1 MCIHPCKGDSGGE
14 LLNMGGN
21 VCDYDW
27 VSARCCRGDYREDKR
42 KAKESEVGEFMRDVW
57 IRRCA
62 GVGSLRR
69 HLAFGFLFLVCFVQI
84 ADGGGVLISQ
94 KMVFLESRCKECADD
109 LPCQQ
114 ISLELCAP
122 MFHRQRAAYARL
134 VTNFTPKYIYI
145 YMCTCAESMPESA
158 SRPFQEHH
166 QLPPSSLWTCISPL
180 HAVSHNDTFQ

>member
-1 MCIHPCKGDSGGE
+1 MCEGQANSPLCW
-14 LLNMGGN
+14 
-21 VCDYDW
+21 C
-27 VSARCCRGDYREDKR
+27 
-42 KAKESEVGEFMRDVW
+42 EFSSTPSRIW
-57 IRRCA
+57 IY
-62 GVGSLRR
+62 
-69 HLAFGFLFLVCFVQI
+69 FFVCFVQI

-94 KMVFLESRCKECADD
+94 KLVFLESRCKECADD

-122 MFHRQRAAYARL
+122 MFHRQRAAYARI
-134 VTNFTPKYIYI
+134 VTNFTPKYI

-180 HAVSHNDTFQ
+180 HAVNFTQRYFSIMSAYCNVLLSMEFNLKIIFSVNKCVQSKRIL